1 MQIGVEIGLLFR
13 LTAVRGSLRSDIRQ
27 FTPRLKTP
35 YNPPTQNN
43 AAAETMV
50 NATLVNNRDVEATL
64 SFITPT
70 SRFNR
75 RYVAP
80 GEEINTGV
88 YEDKKVIIQDARP
101 NRDKF
106 KLDTNGFSL
115 LEHQS
120 KVTKLRSNS
129 L

>member
-1 MQIGVEIGLLFR
+1 
-13 LTAVRGSLRSDIRQ
+13 
-27 FTPRLKTP
+27 
-35 YNPPTQNN
+35 
-43 AAAETMV
+43 MV
-50 NATLVNNRDVEATL
+50 NATPANNRDVEATL

-70 SRFNR
+70 SKFNR

-101 NRDKF
+101 NKDKY

-115 LEHQS
+115 LQHRS
-120 KVTKLRSNS
+120 KVTKFKSN
-129 L
+129 